1 MGSDL
6 SIQAAS
12 TLATMQVERTG
23 QELGIKMMKM
33 RLQQDDKLVALLM
46 EQAKQIQDGGY
57 NGSGGAVA
65 PAGSANVDVTM

>member
-1 MGSDL
+1 
-6 SIQAAS
+6 
-12 TLATMQVERTG
+12 MQVQRTG

-57 NGSGGAVA
+57 NGSGGSVTPVGPGA
-65 PAGSANVDVTM
+65 VDVSM

>member
-6 SIQAAS
+6 SVQAAS
-12 TLATMQVERTG
+12 ALATMQVERTG

-57 NGSGGAVA
+57 DGSGGAVA
-65 PAGSANVDVTM
+65 PAGSTNVDITM